1 MSRISRY
8 QDGISKFLKTKSFI
22 NDTSASTKLILED
35 LMNISDHIPAILC
48 LTILNNQCKKNDLKI
63 HGYYLASGI
72 DVLMLIAK
80 VCCCRDYFDEKY
92 GQINI
97 DNMIMEVSNC
107 FYKCITQNI
116 DTLRLS
122 KNGNIGSKLTQLC
135 IEYAIKLIPQITQ
148 KQIYV
153 SKDKMKKTDLFCLE
167 INDESY
173 QQYKKKNKLSK
184 EVIFEEIRKRY
195 GSVCKLAIC
204 LGWILG
210 QGDETN
216 ITKIKDLCD
225 EKTVAKLE
233 VLGDHIGL
241 FLKLYDDFKNID
253 RDIKMGQYSLSYVV
267 NHGIKEAYM
276 ELIEAKANFIEGSMV
291 LDVDTKTSKEI
302 IDMIV
307 KQIDIIVKDASVDME
322 TQYDDVSIYHPNN
335 Q

>member
-8 QDGISKFLKTKSFI
+8 QEGISKFLKTKSFI
-22 NDTSASTKLILED
+22 NDTSPNTKLILED
-35 LMNISDHIPAILC
+35 LLNLSDHIPAILC

-72 DVLMLIAK
+72 DILMLIAK
-80 VCCCRDYFDEKY
+80 VCSCRDFFDEKY
-92 GQINI
+92 GQTSV
-97 DNMIMEVSNC
+97 DNMIMEVSSC

-135 IEYAIKLIPQITQ
+135 IEYAIKLLPQITQ

-153 SKDKMKKTDLFCLE
+153 SKEKMKKTDLFCLE

-173 QQYKKKNKLSK
+173 QQYKKKNKLNK
-184 EVIFEEIRKRY
+184 DVIFADIKKRY

-216 ITKIKDLCD
+216 IAKIKELCD
-225 EKTVAKLE
+225 EKNIAKLE
-233 VLGDHIGL
+233 VLGEYIGI
-241 FLKLYDDFKNID
+241 FLKIYDDFKYIE
-253 RDIKMGQYSLSYVV
+253 RDIKMGQISLNYVV

-276 ELIEAKANFIEGSMV
+276 ELIEAKANFIEGSMI
-291 LDVDTKTSKEI
+291 LEVDTKTSKEI
-302 IDMIV
+302 IDMVV
-307 KQIDIIVKDASVDME
+307 KQIDSIVKDASVDME
-322 TQYDDVSIYHPNN
+322 TQYDDVSVLV
-335 Q
+335 

>member
-8 QDGISKFLKTKSFI
+8 QEGISKFLKTKSFI
-22 NDTSASTKLILED
+22 NDTSPNTKLILED
-35 LMNISDHIPAILC
+35 LLNLSDHIPAILC

-92 GQINI
+92 GQTQV
-97 DNMIMEVSNC
+97 DNMIMEVSSC

-135 IEYAIKLIPQITQ
+135 IEYAIKLLPQITQ
-148 KQIYV
+148 KQILV
-153 SKDKMKKTDLFCLE
+153 SKEKMKKTDLFCLE
-167 INDESY
+167 INDEAY

-184 EVIFEEIRKRY
+184 EVIFEDIKRRY

-216 ITKIKDLCD
+216 IGKIKDLCD
-225 EKTVAKLE
+225 EKNIVKLE
-233 VLGDHIGL
+233 VLGEHIGN
-241 FLKLYDDFKNID
+241 FLKLYDDFKYID
-253 RDIKMGQYSLSYVV
+253 RDIKMGQISL

-302 IDMIV
+302 IDMVV
-307 KQIDIIVKDASVDME
+307 KQIDSIVKDASVDME
-322 TQYDDVSIYHPNN
+322 TQYDDVSVLA
-335 Q
+335 